1 MLAAYLLVGAALFAL
16 GLIGFVTR
24 RNLIIMFLCTELM
37 FQGIVVNLV
46 AFGRYPLEGAP
57 MLSGEVFSGQVFS
70 LFLFAVAAAEAA
82 LGLAIVVLL
91 YRFKGTLDASAWT
104 LLRDE

>member
-1 MLAAYLLVGAALFAL
+1 MLAAYLLVGAVLFVL
-16 GLIGFVTR
+16 GVIGFVTR

-46 AFGRYPLEGAP
+46 AFGRYPLEGP
-57 MLSGEVFSGQVFS
+57 PTLDGQVFS
-70 LFLFAVAAAEAA
+70 LFLLAVAAAEAA
-82 LGLAIVVLL
+82 LALALVVLL
-91 YRFKGTLDASAWT
+91 FRYRGTLDATAWK